1 MRLRA
6 LIVMAG
12 IIMEMSLFACAPP
25 TPPAGGVAAP
35 PPPTIAATC
44 SPLVFLSKVHFLAQT
59 SPPFSLPDSGFQNA
73 PPTDFTSINT
83 TIVQDLTDAFNA
95 APDFFKNQL
104 CNLNGIY
111 IDRTGCASYDP
122 SSCTGPGP
130 SDLLWGFR
138 AFDGS
143 GNSAGE
149 FIGTWLGLWQ
159 QGVGGHAPALS
170 KFETGRLQALLNW
183 KSSNAPAVATDSDTD
198 TAAMTVMVV
207 LAHEIG
213 HVFWY
218 DAFVVKSDGSPNPGG
233 SSDFSKFCGG
243 TFYTPGGAQGS
254 WLLPPSVPD
263 NRWVSFGEP
272 RNYHKADDVDM
283 TKLGFNLDHGKF
295 PEAGDLLHGVFAGIQ
310 NGRWA
315 SALAA
320 FSTDEDFVETF
331 QLFVLMHARPPLQ
344 HLRVRIVGKAQRYL
358 EDIPYTFNQKP
369 ELVRKS
375 RCFNYLL
382 P

>member
-1 MRLRA
+1 MKPSA
-6 LIVMAG
+6 LTLTAG
-12 IIMEMSLFACAPP
+12 IFILALFACVPP
-25 TPPAGGVAAP
+25 TPRQGGVAAP
-35 PPPTIAATC
+35 PTLGAAVCTQDK
-44 SPLVFLSKVHFLAQT
+44 FLRRVHYLAQT

-73 PPTDFTSINT
+73 PPTDNT
-83 TIVQDLTDAFNA
+83 TINTSISQDLTDAFNA

-104 CNLNGIY
+104 CNLNGIF
-111 IDRTGCASYDP
+111 IDRTGCTRYDP
-122 SSCTGPGP
+122 GSCTGPGP

-159 QGVGGHAPALS
+159 QGVQGHAPVLS

-183 KSSNAPAVATDSDTD
+183 KSSTPPTALTDLETD
-198 TAAMTVMVV
+198 TAAMTVLAV

-218 DAFVVKSDGSPNPGG
+218 DAFVVKSPDGSPNPGG
-233 SSDFSKFCGG
+233 SADFGKFCGG
-243 TFYTPGGAQGS
+243 TFYTPGGAGQGS

-263 NRWVSFGEP
+263 HRWVSFGEP
-272 RNYHKADDVDM
+272 RNYHKADDVDL
-283 TKLGFNLDHGKF
+283 TKLGFDLDHGKF
-295 PEAGDLLHGVFAGIQ
+295 ADAGDLLHGVFAGIQ

-315 SALAA
+315 STLAA

-331 QLFVLMHARPPLQ
+331 QLFVLRHARPPLQ
-344 HLRVRIVGKAQRYL
+344 HLRVRFAGRAQRYL

-375 RCFNYLL
+375 SCFDYLL

>member
-73 PPTDFTSINT
+73 PPTDFTAINT

-358 EDIPYTFNQKP
+358 EDIPYTLNQKP